1 MENRLWVTPN
11 NDLEAKTIVE
21 MLQREGED
29 FLVTGQA
36 WGASWEKL
44 EEEIKERIEDAEK
57 KITILLEKD
66 GEVKEEN
73 FVSEE

>member
-36 WGASWEKL
+36 WGASWENL
-44 EEEIKERIEDAEK
+44 K
-57 KITILLEKD
+57 K
-66 GEVKEEN
+66 N
-73 FVSEE
+73 

>member
-29 FLVTGQA
+29 F
-36 WGASWEKL
+36 
-44 EEEIKERIEDAEK
+44 
-57 KITILLEKD
+57 
-66 GEVKEEN
+66 
-73 FVSEE
+73 

>member
-21 MLQREGED
+21 MLQREREE

-36 WGASWEKL
+36 WGASWEEL
-44 EEEIKERIEDAEK
+44 EEELKTKIEEAKEK
-57 KITILLEKD
+57 KRKYMGLSYREIQM
-66 GEVKEEN
+66 GQ
-73 FVSEE
+73 